1 MGPLKRCLRLGLRVL
16 VIPLV
21 HGGLSVYGLAEGS
34 DCVKKSHIYEV
45 LLVNCVHNTE
55 GQK

>member
-21 HGGLSVYGLAEGS
+21 YGGLSVYGLAEGS
-34 DCVKKSHIYEV
+34 DYVKKSHIYEV